1 MSYCDYCNG
10 LPKNDMHR
18 IYHDT
23 VYGRKCRDDQELFGR
38 LILEINQAGL
48 SWSTILKKSE
58 SIRSA
63 YANFNIQQ
71 IAGFDESKINALMD
85 NAGIIRHRGKIKAI
99 IYNAQQILTITE
111 QYRSFFDWIEE
122 KGKIT
127 LDEWIK
133 VFKKSFKFVG
143 KEIVKEFLMGA
154 GFIEG
159 AHEPT
164 CPMYMK
170 LIP

>member
-1 MSYCDYCNG
+1 MSYCDYCND
-10 LPKNDMHR
+10 LDENNIHR
-18 IYHDT
+18 IYHDE
-23 VYGRKCRDDQELFGR
+23 VYGQKCRDDQELFGR

-63 YANFNIQQ
+63 YANFNIEQ
-71 IAGFDESKINALMD
+71 IAAFDETKINTLMND
-85 NAGIIRHRGKIKAI
+85 TGIIRHRGKIEAI
-99 IYNAQQILTITE
+99 IHNAQRIVKIQQ
-111 QYRSFFDWIEE
+111 QYLSFFHWIEE
-122 KGKIT
+122 KGEIT
-127 LDEWIK
+127 LEEWIK

-159 AHEPT
+159 AHEST
-164 CPMYMK
+164 CPMYKK

>member
-18 IYHDT
+18 IYHDE

-71 IAGFDESKINALMD
+71 IAGFDEAKINALMND
-85 NAGIIRHRGKIKAI
+85 KGIIRHRGKINAI
-99 IYNAQQILTITE
+99 IHNAQQILTIKE
-111 QYRSFFDWIEE
+111 QYRSFFHWIEE
-122 KGKIT
+122 KGEIT

-143 KEIVKEFLMGA
+143 KEIVKEFLMGT

-164 CPMYMK
+164 CPMYTK

>member
-1 MSYCDYCNG
+1 
-10 LPKNDMHR
+10 MHR
-18 IYHDT
+18 IYHDE

-71 IAGFDESKINALMD
+71 IADFDEAKINALMND
-85 NAGIIRHRGKIKAI
+85 KGIIRHRGKINAI
-99 IYNAQQILTITE
+99 IHNAQQILTIKE
-111 QYRSFFDWIEE
+111 QYRSFFHWIEE
-122 KGKIT
+122 KGEIT

-143 KEIVKEFLMGA
+143 KEIVKEFLMGT

-164 CPMYMK
+164 CPMYTK